1 MKRSMLCVALVA
13 LGVYLSMP
21 GVAVAMEKGQKQIGA
36 ADQAFA
42 MMAASGGLEEV
53 HLGRLAEE
61 RAASPEVKE
70 FAHRLV
76 QDHTKANQE
85 LLTIAEKKGISMPK
99 ELDDTH
105 KDVVKLFSHLKDAQF
120 DHEFLSFQVMGH
132 EKETA
137 AFAVQ
142 AKEGQDPDL
151 KAFAA
156 QQLPILKE
164 HLQKARELAAQPH
177 STGTGGQ
184 PTGQRGAR

>member
-13 LGVYLSMP
+13 LGVYLSVP
-21 GVAVAMEKGQKQIGA
+21 GIAVAMEKRVGA

-42 MMAASGGLEEV
+42 MMAAGGGLEEV
-53 HLGRLAEE
+53 QLGKLAAD
-61 RAASPEVKE
+61 RAASPEVKQ
-70 FAHRLV
+70 FAQRLV

-85 LLTIAEKKGISMPK
+85 LLTIAQKKGISVPK
-99 ELDDTH
+99 QLDDTH
-105 KDVVKLFSHLKDAQF
+105 KAIVKLFSQLEGAQF
-120 DHEFLSFQVMGH
+120 DREYLRSQVMDH

-156 QQLPILKE
+156 RQLPILKE
-164 HLQKARELAAQPH
+164 HLQKARELAAQH
-177 STGTGGQ
+177 YSAGMGGQ
-184 PTGQRGAR
+184 PTERRGTR